1 MDGNEEFNVRLS
13 NFERRV
19 IVRGLADIREIRKAD
34 NKPVEDL
41 NDVILKLID
50 APKVKR
56 RWRELHEER

>member
-1 MDGNEEFNVRLS
+1 MDGNEEYNVRLN

-41 NDVILKLID
+41 DDVILKLID
-50 APKVKR
+50 APKAKK
-56 RWRELHEER
+56 RWRERDEER